1 MKKRILA
8 ILLSAASA
16 ISLAGCAGFG
26 GGGSSS
32 SSAPASSAAPSSSAA
47 ASAAGS
53 SSAAAEPAGLV
64 TPNGEF
70 PIVTEPYT
78 LTVLVPD
85 APYIS
90 ELNENNEFTKWYEE
104 YTGVH
109 VEYTEVAYD
118 SKREKVNLL
127 LASGEYPDIMMWS
140 GINAADEVLYGS
152 QGIFL
157 RLNDLIEEYGL
168 ETKKVFDAYA
178 ELPGAIT
185 TPDGNIYALPN
196 INDCFHCNNTVRAWI
211 NQDWLDNLGLATPT
225 TTDEFY
231 EVLKAFKEKDPNG
244 NGKADE
250 IPMMGCNKDGNM
262 LQVWPF
268 LMNSFVYYDGGHIFL
283 DLDNGNVEFIA
294 TTDAYRE
301 GIRYIHKL
309 FEEGLIDPTSLTQ
322 TEEQF
327 KQVGTNPDAQLV
339 GVGTSSFWWKFLGYD
354 RDTADQRANSYT
366 ALAPLKGPAGVQYS
380 PTTAT
385 AATNG
390 MLVITDK
397 CKNPEVAFRWA
408 DALYNEE
415 VTYRSQLGIEGTN
428 YEKAPEGSLGIN
440 KKPGLYVKI
449 VPDTQI
455 EERTTDAGNVF
466 MGNRSSDWRL
476 GEVADYSDPATQW
489 AQEPR
494 LYNETNDKYFPYSD
508 TSKKL
513 PASLYLLPEESSD
526 YARLKAQIET
536 YAKESLVAF
545 FTGNKNVETDWDAYV
560 AEFEKLE
567 LPKYLELNQTAYDRQ
582 YK

>member
-168 ETKKVFDAYA
+168 ET
-178 ELPGAIT
+178 
-185 TPDGNIYALPN
+185 
-196 INDCFHCNNTVRAWI
+196 
-211 NQDWLDNLGLATPT
+211 
-225 TTDEFY
+225 
-231 EVLKAFKEKDPNG
+231 
-244 NGKADE
+244 
-250 IPMMGCNKDGNM
+250 
-262 LQVWPF
+262 
-268 LMNSFVYYDGGHIFL
+268 
-283 DLDNGNVEFIA
+283 
-294 TTDAYRE
+294 
-301 GIRYIHKL
+301 
-309 FEEGLIDPTSLTQ
+309 
-322 TEEQF
+322 
-327 KQVGTNPDAQLV
+327 
-339 GVGTSSFWWKFLGYD
+339 
-354 RDTADQRANSYT
+354 
-366 ALAPLKGPAGVQYS
+366 
-380 PTTAT
+380 
-385 AATNG
+385 
-390 MLVITDK
+390 
-397 CKNPEVAFRWA
+397 
-408 DALYNEE
+408 
-415 VTYRSQLGIEGTN
+415 
-428 YEKAPEGSLGIN
+428 
-440 KKPGLYVKI
+440 
-449 VPDTQI
+449 
-455 EERTTDAGNVF
+455 
-466 MGNRSSDWRL
+466 
-476 GEVADYSDPATQW
+476 
-489 AQEPR
+489 
-494 LYNETNDKYFPYSD
+494 
-508 TSKKL
+508 
-513 PASLYLLPEESSD
+513 
-526 YARLKAQIET
+526 
-536 YAKESLVAF
+536 
-545 FTGNKNVETDWDAYV
+545 
-560 AEFEKLE
+560 
-567 LPKYLELNQTAYDRQ
+567 
-582 YK
+582 